1 MVRPVALVP
10 PIDHARLPRHV
21 AIIMDGNG
29 RWAQGQGRART
40 LGHEEGSKAV
50 RTIVRETR
58 RLGISALTLYAF
70 SEQNWLR
77 PDHEVEALMALLRA
91 YLVDERAELLD
102 NEIRLRAV
110 GRRHK
115 LPESVREVLE
125 PLEAE
130 TAHLDKMTLTLAISY
145 GGREELVDAVRQ
157 LAHEVKA
164 GKLDPEAIDEAML
177 EAAMPS
183 NDVGPV
189 DLLIR
194 TGGEQRISNFLL
206 WGSAYAELV
215 FTDTLWPD
223 MNESDLHAA
232 IAAYQGRERRF
243 GKVPTPTVVPVRP

>member
-1 MVRPVALVP
+1 
-10 PIDHARLPRHV
+10 
-21 AIIMDGNG
+21 MDGNG

-50 RTIVRETR
+50 RTIVRECR

-70 SEQNWLR
+70 SEQNWQR
-77 PDHEVEALMALLRA
+77 PDHEVAALMALLRA
-91 YLVDERAELLD
+91 YLVDERSELVD
-102 NEIRLRAV
+102 NAIRLRAV

-125 PLEAE
+125 PLERD
-130 TAHLDKMTLTLAISY
+130 TAHLDKMTLSLAISY
-145 GGREELVDAVRQ
+145 GGQEEILDAVRA
-157 LAHEVKA
+157 LAVEAKR
-164 GKLDPEAIDEAML
+164 GTLDPDQIDVAML

-183 NDVGPV
+183 TSVGPV

-194 TGGEQRISNFLL
+194 TGGDQRISNFLL

-223 MNESDLHAA
+223 MNETDLHAA
-232 IAAYQGRERRF
+232 IAAYQSRERRF
-243 GKVPTPTVVPVRP
+243 GLVPAPAPGERVSP